1 MHEGTFLRKWL
12 NLTDKMAQQTLIH
25 AAQIIFLEEN
35 SIVLETGETQE
46 VVNVLV
52 SGVIRGFLLDADG
65 RDTTDCFVY
74 KPGDVVMGCNPLGKP
89 SQISMETMSE
99 CTIMTIPLNVVMTL
113 MDACP
118 ELLHIYNRYLAEAL
132 ERHWEEKMLMNRCSA
147 MERYQWFLRRY
158 PGLIQTVSNKHIA
171 SFLGMTPVTLSRLRR
186 KLRDKEL
193 NGG

>member
-1 MHEGTFLRKWL
+1 VHEGTFLRKWL